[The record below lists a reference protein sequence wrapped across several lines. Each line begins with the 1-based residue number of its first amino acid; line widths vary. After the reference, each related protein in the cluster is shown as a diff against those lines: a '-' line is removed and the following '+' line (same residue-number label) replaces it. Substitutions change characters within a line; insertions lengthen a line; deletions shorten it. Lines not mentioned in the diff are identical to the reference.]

1 MDLNAEKKLLVYS
14 TLPMETLLVIG
25 ILLNCARHSLKTSL
39 ELFSSVG
46 GLMNGSISVFS
57 INTGG
62 VINVLEN
69 EETISESMPISRLR
83 CKPSGDNNVTI
94 LAATYVSGHLRYNML
109 LSDAALNN
117 FLANNVF
124 LLKNPKVVE
133 LRQWAML
140 GFNTR

>member
-1 MDLNAEKKLLVYS
+1 
-14 TLPMETLLVIG
+14 METPLVISNSWLSPG
-25 ILLNCARHSLKTSL
+25 RSMNSNGTLL
-39 ELFSSVG
+39 SVS

-94 LAATYVSGHLRYNML
+94 LAATYVSGHLRYNI
-109 LSDAALNN
+109 SIS
-117 FLANNVF
+117 
-124 LLKNPKVVE
+124 
-133 LRQWAML
+133 AMICKQIL
-140 GFNTR
+140 FAK

>member
-1 MDLNAEKKLLVYS
+1 
-14 TLPMETLLVIG
+14 METPLVISNSWLSPG
-25 ILLNCARHSLKTSL
+25 RSMNSYGTLL
-39 ELFSSVG
+39 SVG

-94 LAATYVSGHLRYNML
+94 LAATYVSGHLRYNI
-109 LSDAALNN
+109 
-117 FLANNVF
+117 F
-124 LLKNPKVVE
+124 LLD
-133 LRQWAML
+133 L
-140 GFNTR
+140 

>member
-1 MDLNAEKKLLVYS
+1 MNS
-14 TLPMETLLVIG
+14 NGTLL
-25 ILLNCARHSLKTSL
+25 
-39 ELFSSVG
+39 SVG

-94 LAATYVSGHLRYNML
+94 LAATYVSGHLRYNISMSAIICKQIMHYIYFLNCIGCGIMPMDNALVQSKMKTRTQSTFLYLIIHL
-109 LSDAALNN
+109 LMVSL
-117 FLANNVF
+117 FH
-124 LLKNPKVVE
+124 
-133 LRQWAML
+133 
-140 GFNTR
+140 